1 MLTKLYVSNYALID
15 NIEITLDDGL
25 SIITGETG
33 AGKSILLGALSLLLG
48 ARSDIKKC
56 RRADKKVVVEG
67 IFQAEGYGLQ
77 AILEE
82 QDIDWSPE
90 LILRREISPAGR
102 SRSFIN
108 DTPVAASLLSQVAAR
123 LIDIHSQHQNLLIG
137 NHSFQLS
144 VLDALADNNSLKQAY
159 TECFKEYVEQRRHI
173 NALREQIAKT
183 RENQEFI
190 RFRLEQLRKLKP
202 RAGEQAELERRQEI
216 LADSASISE
225 ILTLS
230 TAALNEGDDAVLS
243 RLHRIRSGVQN
254 LNPALF
260 STGEEDDDAPSLSIR
275 LENVIIEL
283 TDIAETLTGYMD
295 RVETDPALLDKVE
308 NRLSALY
315 DAQRRFG
322 VSDEQGLVD
331 LLSRLE
337 TEYAGLEET
346 ETTLPELE
354 NSLKAKAR
362 ELRLKADA
370 LSDSRRQAADT
381 FAAQLM
387 KTAAPLGMRNLKFA
401 VTLTSGKMT
410 SEGQDQPEFI
420 CAFNKNQQLMPVEKI
435 ASGGEISRLML
446 CLKAIVASRM
456 SLPTIIF
463 DEVDTGVSGDIA
475 ARMASLMKRI
485 AADIQVIAI
494 THLPQI
500 AACGD
505 RHFMVYKQDTDQ
517 ETLTHIRLLDEDER
531 VRETARML
539 AGDTIDEA
547 AMLNASSL
555 LARTH
560 SDT

>member
-15 NIEITLDDGL
+15 NLEISLGPGL

-56 RRADKKVVVEG
+56 RRAERKVVVEG

-77 AILEE
+77 SVLEE
-82 QDIDWSPE
+82 QDVEWNSE

-102 SRSFIN
+102 SRAFIN
-108 DTPVAASLLSQVAAR
+108 DTPVSAALLSQVAAR

-137 NHSFQLS
+137 DRSFQLS
-144 VLDALADNNSLKQAY
+144 VLDALADNKPLKQAY

-173 NALREQIAKT
+173 NALRERIAKT

-202 RAGEQAELERRQEI
+202 RIGEQSELERRQEI

-225 ILTLS
+225 ILAHS
-230 TAALNEGDDAVLS
+230 CADLNEGDDAVLT
-243 RLHRIRSGVQN
+243 RLHQVRARVQN
-254 LNPALF
+254 LNTALF
-260 STGEEDDDAPSLSIR
+260 SANEDPNDPSLSVR

-283 TDIAETLTGYMD
+283 TDIAETLADYLD
-295 RVETDPALLDKVE
+295 RVDTDPALLAKVE

-322 VSDEQGLVD
+322 VPDEQGLVD
-331 LLSRLE
+331 LYTRLE
-337 TEYAGLEET
+337 SEYAGLEDT
-346 ETTLPELE
+346 ETALPELE
-354 NSLKAKAR
+354 MRLKEKAR
-362 ELRLKADA
+362 ELRLRADE
-370 LSDSRRQAADT
+370 LSQSRRQAADA
-381 FAAQLM
+381 FAARLM
-387 KTAAPLGMRNLKFA
+387 ETAAPLGMHNLKFA
-401 VTLTSGKMT
+401 VMLSTGKMT

-420 CAFNKNQQLMPVEKI
+420 CAFNKNQPLMPVDKI

-475 ARMASLMKRI
+475 ARMAALMRLI

-505 RHFMVYKQDTDQ
+505 KHFMVYKQDTDR
-517 ETLTHIRLLDEDER
+517 ETLTHIRLLDDEER

-539 AGDTIDEA
+539 SGDIIDDA
-547 AMLNASSL
+547 AMLNAASL
-555 LARTH
+555 LSRSRA
-560 SDT
+560 DK